1 MNDTAKKDG
10 HHSHPDDARSNLES
24 PSSLLPMLI
33 SGLVLIVI
41 GMVAVMF
48 FPFG

>member
-1 MNDTAKKDG
+1 MAEN
-10 HHSHPDDARSNLES
+10 RSTNHQVSIAPAES

-41 GMVAVMF
+41 GMVAVAAF
-48 FPFG
+48 T

>member
-1 MNDTAKKDG
+1 MAENRGNERQSSAAPK
-10 HHSHPDDARSNLES
+10 ES

-41 GMVAVMF
+41 GMIAVAAF
-48 FPFG
+48 T

>member
-1 MNDTAKKDG
+1 MKHVGENEQQLNAT
-10 HHSHPDDARSNLES
+10 PDDS

-41 GMVAVMF
+41 GMIAVAAF
-48 FPFG
+48 A